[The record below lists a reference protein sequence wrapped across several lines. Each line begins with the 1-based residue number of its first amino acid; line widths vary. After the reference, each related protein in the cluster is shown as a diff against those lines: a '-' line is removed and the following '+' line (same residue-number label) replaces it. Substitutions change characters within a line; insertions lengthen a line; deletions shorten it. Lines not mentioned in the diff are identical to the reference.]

1 MYKLVRHISTLLI
14 LLVIGFKS
22 FGQLHPRRPEIH
34 RPPNYEQRI
43 INRQSRVEQVRENY
57 INRRLALGSDQAEK
71 FWPIYRRYQDA
82 ITAVRAKK
90 RVNNSNTQ
98 ADGTEQVQME
108 LYYESELVNIRKFY
122 TNEFLKILPPEKVS
136 ELFKA
141 EREFT
146 DELIRQLRE
155 RSQTVNNPPN

>member
-22 FGQLHPRRPEIH
+22 FGQIRPEIH
-34 RPPNYEQRI
+34 RPPSYDQRI
-43 INRQSRVEQVRENY
+43 IKRQNRVEQVRENY
-57 INRRLALGSDQAEK
+57 ISRRLSLTPDQSEK

-82 ITAVRAKK
+82 LTAVRVKK
-90 RVNNSNTQ
+90 RMNNSNTQ
-98 ADGTEQVQME
+98 ADGTEQIQME

-155 RSQTVNNPPN
+155 RSGRTVNNPN

>member
-22 FGQLHPRRPEIH
+22 FGQLRPEIH
-34 RPPNYEQRI
+34 RPPNYEQRVI
-43 INRQSRVEQVRENY
+43 KRQSRVEQVRENY
-57 INRRLALGSDQAEK
+57 ISRRLALTPEQSER

-82 ITAVRAKK
+82 LTAVRVKK
-90 RVNNSNTQ
+90 RMNNSNTQ
-98 ADGTEQVQME
+98 TDGTEQIQME

-155 RSQTVNNPPN
+155 RSGRTVNNPN

>member
-1 MYKLVRHISTLLI
+1 MYKLVRHISTLLV

-22 FGQLHPRRPEIH
+22 FGQSRPEIH
-34 RPPNYEQRI
+34 RPPNYEQRVI
-43 INRQSRVEQVRENY
+43 KRQSRVEQVRENY
-57 INRRLALGSDQAEK
+57 ISRRLALTPEQSER
-71 FWPIYRRYQDA
+71 FWPVYRRYQDA
-82 ITAVRAKK
+82 LTAVRVKK
-90 RVNNSNTQ
+90 RMNNSNTQ
-98 ADGTEQVQME
+98 ADGTEQIQME

-155 RSQTVNNPPN
+155 RSGRTVNNPN